1 MVLITSVHLS
11 ISERMRES
19 AVLRT
24 FGCARRD
31 VVVVQL
37 IEFLALGLVSGLLG
51 ALGAE
56 IAVGVLSS
64 TVFDFS
70 FKLHPWIWGFGP
82 LLGMAII
89 AIFGIISCKS
99 AISSPPLSTLRSFN

>member
-1 MVLITSVHLS
+1 MKKKAFFVAATGQHIGKT
-11 ISERMRES
+11 
-19 AVLRT
+19 T
-24 FGCARRD
+24 TC
-31 VVVVQL
+31 
-37 IEFLALGLVSGLLG
+37 LGLVSGLLG

-89 AIFGIISCKS
+89 AIFGIISCRS